1 MNKESMSVDAS
12 PPAATRTVQRAELP
26 NLAVHYMYRDFSN
39 FKRYE
44 VVSFSNPECISAAE
58 IWRQINEVL
67 DSLMWFKGQPIFRPE
82 WVGLPTA
89 FLFSEPGCSRNKDDH
104 DWHEIIEVEE
114 TNVAPM
120 LSEGS
125 SISEFIEALRRTHLK
140 TNS

>member
-1 MNKESMSVDAS
+1 MNKESMSGDAS
-12 PPAATRTVQRAELP
+12 LPAATLTAPHAELP
-26 NLAVHYMYRDFSN
+26 NVAVQYMYRDFSN

-44 VVSFSNPECISAAE
+44 VVNFSNPERINAAE

-67 DSLMWFKGQPIFRPE
+67 ESLMWFKVQPLFRPE

-114 TNVAPM
+114 TDVAPM
-120 LSEGS
+120 LGEGS
-125 SISEFIEALRRTHLK
+125 SISEFIEALRRTHIK
-140 TNS
+140 TKS

>member
-1 MNKESMSVDAS
+1 MNKESMSEDAS
-12 PPAATRTVQRAELP
+12 LPVATLTAPHAKLP
-26 NLAVHYMYRDFSN
+26 NVAVQYMYRDFSN

-44 VVSFSNPECISAAE
+44 VVNFSNPERINAAE

-67 DSLMWFKGQPIFRPE
+67 ESLMWFKEQPIFRPE
-82 WVGLPTA
+82 WVWLPTA

-114 TNVAPM
+114 TDASPM

-125 SISEFIEALRRTHLK
+125 SISEFIEALRRTHIK
-140 TNS
+140 TKS

>member
-1 MNKESMSVDAS
+1 MNTENLSGNERSSSATQDS
-12 PPAATRTVQRAELP
+12 PCAVLP
-26 NLAVHYMYRDFSN
+26 NVAVQYMYRDFSN

-44 VVSFSNPECISAAE
+44 VVSFSNPERISTAE

-67 DSLMWFKGQPIFRPE
+67 ESLMWFKEQPIFRPE

-114 TNVAPM
+114 TDIAPM

-125 SISEFIEALRRTHLK
+125 SISEFIEALRRTHIK
-140 TNS
+140 TKS